1 MRVMLVLGLLL
12 MAGMAR
18 AERAGAFDYYL
29 LALSWTP
36 NWCVAEGDA
45 RADGRCE
52 DGAGWGWGLHGLW
65 PQHEE
70 GWPEYCQT
78 PHRPAS
84 RAETAGMVDVMGS
97 SGLAW
102 HQWRKHGVCSGLS
115 AAEYFDAS
123 RRAFEGIVLPEV
135 FGQID
140 RRLRVPAS
148 VVEEAFLEAN
158 PGLTGE
164 MLTVTCR
171 GGAIQEVRVCLT
183 RDLTPRT
190 CAPDVARD
198 CRLDRAVMV
207 VRSRS

>member
-1 MRVMLVLGLLL
+1 MRVVLVLWLVLL
-12 MAGMAR
+12 AGAAR
-18 AERAGAFDYYL
+18 GERAGAFDYYL
-29 LALSWTP
+29 LALSWAP

-45 RADGRCE
+45 RRDGRCA

-65 PQHEE
+65 PQHER
-70 GWPEYCQT
+70 GWPEFCQT
-78 PHRPAS
+78 PHRPAT
-84 RAETAGMVDVMGS
+84 RAETGAMGEVMGS

-102 HQWRKHGVCSGLS
+102 HQWRKHGSCSGLS
-115 AAEYFDAS
+115 AAAYFDAS
-123 RRAFEGIVLPEV
+123 RRAFEGVNLPEV

-171 GGAIQEVRVCLT
+171 GGAIQEVRICLT
-183 RDLTPRT
+183 RDLEPRA
-190 CAPDVARD
+190 CGRDVARG
-198 CRLDRAVMV
+198 CRLDRAVIEP
-207 VRSRS
+207 VR